1 MLCTPAL
8 VYLVLSIIGI
18 IYYLF
23 TFSIGNVLLQTFF
36 MLIWTWLLNYI
47 CSCGYEVVSWILV
60 ILPIILVPLFAY
72 LFFRYVVKDL
82 ELNEKYTNIRYM

>member
-8 VYLVLSIIGI
+8 VYLILSIIGI

-23 TFSIGNVLLQTFF
+23 TYSIGTVLLQTFF

-47 CSCGYEVVSWILV
+47 CSSGYEVVSWILV
-60 ILPIILVPLFAY
+60 ILPIILVPLLAF
-72 LFFRYVVKDL
+72 LFFRHVVKDL

>member
-8 VYLVLSIIGI
+8 VNLILSIIVI
-18 IYYLF
+18 IYYF
-23 TFSIGNVLLQTFF
+23 FAVSISTALLETFF
-36 MLIWTWLLNYI
+36 VLIWTWLLNYI

-60 ILPIILVPLFAY
+60 ILPFILVPLFVF